1 MKLLSSGVLRNKNG
15 ETALLLELENTTD
28 SMVYVSSS
36 DIKINGLVVSGST
49 WSSDAINPGKR
60 RIAEVE
66 LSSVLDGEFWST
78 YGITEVGS
86 VSLSL
91 EQSDEEGVTL
101 AEKTPVTIAIP
112 GASAG
117 FDAAGKEVYNS
128 NGLRIVFKA
137 VQEDASDWSDDLYVL
152 LAAENSSGKTLTIDD
167 VYDSLSVNGFM
178 TDYSF
183 YNSDNCDAVAW
194 FADFLAMRRLK
205 IRHRANFPG
214 GLTTN

>member
-1 MKLLSSGVLRNKNG
+1 MG
-15 ETALLLELENTTD
+15 
-28 SMVYVSSS
+28 Y
-36 DIKINGLVVSGST
+36 
-49 WSSDAINPGKR
+49 
-60 RIAEVE
+60 RIRFA
-66 LSSVLDGEFWST
+66 
-78 YGITEVGS
+78 
-86 VSLSL
+86 SLSL

-152 LAAENSSGKTLTIDD
+152 LAAENSSGKTLTFDD